1 MTAGGGGDD
10 GAELLRR
17 EGVGPG
23 RATFLELFFD
33 LGYVFALTR
42 VAFRLFDDLTVH
54 RHIVLTSVA
63 ETTLLFL
70 AIWLVWSRGAWV
82 TSWYDPRHPAI
93 QLVLVG
99 MMLGSMLMAVALP
112 EAFGGRAGI
121 FVGAYVAV
129 QVGRPLTEIL
139 VLRGEQWLIPARIL
153 CWSGASAVP
162 WIVGASVGGGPA
174 RGVLWTLALALDY
187 TGAAF
192 GHPTPRLGRTRSGE
206 WGVVSGEHLAERYQ
220 QFLNIALGESILV
233 VGLTFAADGLGPYR
247 TIGFLASFTTTILLW
262 RIYFYRAGQ
271 VLADAIATSSRPAGF
286 KLSAPYTQLVMV
298 GGILATGV
306 GSELV
311 IEHPREHLDP
321 AWLAVIFGGP
331 ALFLAGRS
339 RFEYE
344 VFARVSW
351 SRVIG
356 LLALAVLAPAM
367 VPLPPL
373 WAGATATVVLAGVAL
388 GDAMRARKR
397 PPEAPSP
404 RR

>member
-1 MTAGGGGDD
+1 MTARGGGGT
-10 GAELLRR
+10 ELLRR
-17 EGVGPG
+17 EEGVAG

-42 VAFRLFDDLTVH
+42 VALRLLEDLTVQ
-54 RHIVLTSVA
+54 RHIVLISVG

-82 TSWYDPRHPAI
+82 TSRYDPRHPAI

-99 MMLGSMLMAVALP
+99 MMLGSMMMAVALP
-112 EAFGGRAGI
+112 QAFGGRAGI
-121 FVGAYVAV
+121 FVGAYVAI

-139 VLRGEQWLIPARIL
+139 ALRRNEQWRIPARIA
-153 CWSGASAVP
+153 CWSTASAVP
-162 WIVGASVGGGPA
+162 WIVGASLAQGPA

-187 TGAAF
+187 TGAAL
-192 GHPTPRLGRTRSGE
+192 GHPTPRLGRTSSGE
-206 WGVVSGEHLAERYQ
+206 WGAVSGEHLAERYQ
-220 QFLNIALGESILV
+220 QFLNIALGESILIM
-233 VGLTFAADGLGPYR
+233 GLTFAAGDLGPDR
-247 TIGFLASFTTTILLW
+247 TVAFLASFTTTILLW

-271 VLADAIATSSRPAGF
+271 VLAEAIATSSRPAGF

-298 GGILATGV
+298 SGILATGV

-311 IEHPREHLDP
+311 IAHPLEHLDP
-321 AWLAVIFGGP
+321 AWLAVILGGP

-344 VFARVSW
+344 VFGRVSR

-356 LLALAVLAPAM
+356 LLALAVLSPAM

-373 WAGATATVVLAGVAL
+373 MVATVATVVLTGVAL

-404 RR
+404 PS